1 MAMRVELVKEH
12 AMKKNEVLDKL
23 FLAAAQDPRSVR
35 ATLKIEKTDGSARVE
50 REFLVDARVITRL
63 TDLLQALD
71 DDAMRRSGD

>member
-1 MAMRVELVKEH
+1 MT
-12 AMKKNEVLDKL
+12 KNEVLDKL

-35 ATLKIEKTDGSARVE
+35 ATLKIEKTDGSEGVE

-71 DDAMRRSGD
+71 DDAMPLGRSGG